1 MENEQMADQI
11 LAALQQ
17 LLQAA
22 GPEWVMAFLE
32 AGMEEVS
39 GGGGE
44 MDPMSQ
50 PAPMPQQGAPMG
62 MPPAGGPRN
71 ALSGM

>member
-50 PAPMPQQGAPMG
+50 PAPMAPQGPMG
-62 MPPAGGPRN
+62 MPAGGPRN
-71 ALSGM
+71 ALSGGM

>member
-44 MDPMSQ
+44 MDPMAQ
-50 PAPMPQQGAPMG
+50 PAPMQQGAPMG
-62 MPPAGGPRN
+62 TPPAGGPRN

>member
-39 GGGGE
+39 GGGE
-44 MDPMSQ
+44 MDPMAQ
-50 PAPMPQQGAPMG
+50 PAPMQQQGAPMG
-62 MPPAGGPRN
+62 TPPAGGPRN